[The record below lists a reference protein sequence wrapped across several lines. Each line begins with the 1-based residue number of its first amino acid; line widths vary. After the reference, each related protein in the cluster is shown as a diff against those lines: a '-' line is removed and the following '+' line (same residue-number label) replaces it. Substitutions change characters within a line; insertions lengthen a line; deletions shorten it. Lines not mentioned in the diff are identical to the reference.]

1 LKLVDLTM
9 AFEPLESEALYSELA
24 TEYKFLANRRPK
36 MRLLITAEDNDY
48 LLPDDFPEKL
58 ANLLPALN
66 YQLCTNHN
74 RTTFAQH
81 LQEEQNDLPHV
92 LEHIIIA
99 IFMMIR
105 NDYYQGITLGTKDLA
120 EIIVTYRNK
129 DVAKKVAYLALEL
142 LNAVINDRN
151 LDVLEKVKDIT
162 GGRVL
167 VWKKPQKVVSNSS
180 RL

>member
-1 LKLVDLTM
+1 MKLVDLTM
-9 AFEPLESEALYSELA
+9 SFEPLESEALYTELA
-24 TEYKFLANRRPK
+24 TEYKFLANSRPK
-36 MRLLITAEDNDY
+36 MRLLITAEDQDY
-48 LLPDDFPEKL
+48 HLPIDFAE
-58 ANLLPALN
+58 NLVNMLPALN

-81 LQEEQNDLPHV
+81 LEEEQNDLPHV

-129 DVAKKVAYLALEL
+129 DIAKKVAYLGLEL
-142 LNAVINDRN
+142 LNAVINNER
-151 LDVLEKVKDIT
+151 LDVLERVKNIT
-162 GGRVL
+162 GGHVL
-167 VWKKPQKVVSNSS
+167 VWKKPKEVVS
-180 RL
+180 

>member
-1 LKLVDLTM
+1 MKLVDLTLP
-9 AFEPLESEALYSELA
+9 FEPLDSEALYNELA
-24 TEYKFLANRRPK
+24 SEYKFLATSRPK
-36 MRLLITAEDNDY
+36 MRLLITAEDHDY
-48 LLPDDFPEKL
+48 HLPCDFDEKL
-58 ANLLPALN
+58 SNLLPALN

-81 LQEEQNDLPHV
+81 LKEEQNDLPHV

-142 LNAVINDRN
+142 LNSVITGKNI
-151 LDVLEKVKDIT
+151 DVLERVKT
-162 GGRVL
+162 LNGGRVL
-167 VWKKPQKVVSNSS
+167 VWKKPRRTRSKV
-180 RL
+180 

>member
-1 LKLVDLTM
+1 M
-9 AFEPLESEALYSELA
+9 SFEPLESEALYSELA
-24 TEYKFLANRRPK
+24 SEYKFLAGHRPK
-36 MRLLITAEDNDY
+36 MRLLITTEDKDY
-48 LLPDDFPEKL
+48 QLPDNFCEKL
-58 ANLLPALN
+58 TGMLPALN

-81 LQEEQNDLPHV
+81 LREEQNDLPHV

-129 DVAKKVAYLALEL
+129 EVAEKVAYLALEL
-142 LNAVINDRN
+142 INTIIN
-151 LDVLEKVKDIT
+151 GKKLDVLERVKTIN

-167 VWKKPQKVVSNSS
+167 IWKQPPKVFSETV
-180 RL
+180 

>member
-1 LKLVDLTM
+1 MKLVDLTLP
-9 AFEPLESEALYSELA
+9 FEPLESEALYSDLA
-24 TEYKFLANRRPK
+24 SEYKFLANRRSK
-36 MRLLITAEDNDY
+36 MRLLITAEKQDY
-48 LLPDDFPEKL
+48 RLPPDFAEEL

-81 LQEEQNDLPHV
+81 LKEEQNDLPHV

-120 EIIVTYRNK
+120 EIIVTYRKK
-129 DVAKKVAYLALEL
+129 DVAKKVAYLALEV
-142 LNAVINDRN
+142 LNSVINGKS
-151 LDVLEKVKDIT
+151 LDILERVKDIN

-167 VWKKPQKVVSNSS
+167 VWKKPAKA
-180 RL
+180 LA